1 MAFLK
6 AWYRDLL
13 YGQGNRDLLGCIYT
27 GKWDLMMHA
36 NLVITNTNVNS
47 HKNSL
52 ELVSVCAGK
61 GAVVVDEH
69 EDTNEKNR
77 CCTLNF

>member
-1 MAFLK
+1 MVQRLIIWPGK
-6 AWYRDLL
+6 QTWLGVYIPGNGL
-13 YGQGNRDLLGCIYT
+13 YDACKLCYNYCSTY
-27 GKWDLMMHA
+27 
-36 NLVITNTNVNS
+36 VNS

-77 CCTLNF
+77 CCTLYF